1 MAPTPP
7 KDAPR
12 AMPMVAPVDRSPT
25 GMAEAVLELVLV
37 VVLAVVV
44 ALVVVVAAVV
54 VVVEAAVVVVV
65 VAVVQ
70 GFPLAAA

>member
-12 AMPMVAPVDRSPT
+12 AMPMVAPVERSPT

-37 VVLAVVV
+37 VVLVVLGAVVV
-44 ALVVVVAAVV
+44 LASVVVVA
-54 VVVEAAVVVVV
+54 VEAAVVD
-65 VAVVQ
+65 VAVVVQ
-70 GFPLAAA
+70 GLPLAAA